1 MTVIAKQDVMARRQ
15 AMFRGPWVDREPSCR
30 VLEELAS
37 PFLGI
42 ATDIVELTYD
52 ADDVRSF
59 YVGAG
64 ASDTNETLG
73 HPANSANGGGSFD
86 RLQARASA
94 IGETVERCSAAYLPT
109 ERLVEAT
116 FEQLTMP
123 AVDPTDMAL
132 FSAEQYVDSAFQ
144 FTPFAR
150 NTRTRWVDGVDLI
163 RATPALVPAQVVF
176 LNSRRSHGEPALTYS
191 TSNGLACGPNRREA
205 IVSSLLELVERD
217 ALMVTWHAGL
227 SMPLIDISADPE
239 LDRLCRRHFTPTGIS
254 YAAVDLT
261 EHLGVPTALGIVRN
275 LYSDWGALALGA
287 AARPTLAEAAIEA
300 LLEAFQTR
308 TWCKAQQRTSERIT
322 DDVPYGT
329 AINGFDDH
337 VRYYGERDRA
347 ALASFLWASEDWVD
361 PRTAPVLPASTPA
374 ELIEAVLGRLEAQGV
389 DVYAVDVTSPD
400 IVEAGLS
407 VVKTYSPQLQ
417 PLDAGWNR
425 RFLGGRRIYERPLE
439 LGYTDRVLGPDDLTP
454 FPHPFP

>member
-1 MTVIAKQDVMARRQ
+1 MTVLAEQDVKTRR
-15 AMFRGPWVDREPSCR
+15 AALLSGPWADREPSRR

-37 PFLGI
+37 PFLGV

-64 ASDTNETLG
+64 ASDANETLG

-86 RLQARASA
+86 RLQARAA
-94 IGETVERCSAAYLPT
+94 GIGETVERYSAAYLPT

-116 FEQLTMP
+116 FEQLTIP
-123 AVDPTDMAL
+123 AVDPAKMAL
-132 FSAEQYVDSAFQ
+132 FSAEQYADPEFRFAP
-144 FTPFAR
+144 FTR
-150 NTRTRWVDGVDLI
+150 DTRTRWVAGVDLM
-163 RATPALVPAQVVF
+163 RATPAMVPAQVVF
-176 LNSRRSHGEPALTYS
+176 LNNRRSHGEPALTYS

-205 IVSSLLELVERD
+205 IASGLLELAERD

-254 YAAVDLT
+254 YAAIDLT
-261 EHLGVPTALGIVRN
+261 EHLGIPTAVGIVRN
-275 LYSDWGALALGA
+275 LNSDFGALALGA
-287 AARPTLAEAAIEA
+287 AARPTLAEATIEA

-308 TWCKAQQRTSERIT
+308 TWCKAQQRIVKRVP

-329 AINGFDDH
+329 AITGFDDH

-347 ALASFLWASEDWVD
+347 ALASFLWASEDRVD
-361 PRTAPVLPASTPA
+361 PRTAPALPASTPA
-374 ELIEAVLGRLEAQGV
+374 ELIEAVLDRFAAQSV
-389 DVYAVDVTSPD
+389 DAYAVDVTSPD

-425 RFLGGRRIYERPLE
+425 RFLGGRRIYERPLD
-439 LGYTDRVLGPDDLTP
+439 LGHSNRVLGPDDLTP

>member
-1 MTVIAKQDVMARRQ
+1 MTLLTEQDVTARRA
-15 AMFRGPWVDREPSCR
+15 AMLNGPWANREPSRR

-37 PFLGI
+37 PFLGV

-64 ASDTNETLG
+64 ASDAIETLG

-86 RLQARASA
+86 RLQARTSG
-94 IGETVERCSAAYLPT
+94 IGETVERYSAAYLPT
-109 ERLVEAT
+109 DRLVEAT
-116 FEQLTMP
+116 YNQLTTP

-132 FSAEQYVDSAFQ
+132 FSTEQYADPEFR
-144 FTPFAR
+144 FTPFTR
-150 NTRTRWVDGVDLI
+150 DTRTRWVEGVDLV
-163 RATPALVPAQVVF
+163 RAVPALVPAQVVF

-191 TSNGLACGPNRREA
+191 TSNGLACGPNRPEA
-205 IVSSLLELVERD
+205 IASGLLELVERD

-227 SMPLIDISADPE
+227 SLPHIDLSADPE
-239 LDRLCRRHFTPTGIS
+239 LDRLCRRHFSPTGIS
-254 YAAVDLT
+254 YTAVDLT
-261 EHLGVPTALGIVRN
+261 EHLGIPTAVGIVRN
-275 LYSDWGALALGA
+275 LHSDIGALALGA
-287 AARPTLAEAAIEA
+287 ASRPTLAEATVEA

-308 TWCKAQQRTSERIT
+308 TWCKAQQRIVERVP
-322 DDVPYGT
+322 DEMPYGA
-329 AINGFDDH
+329 AITGFDDH

-347 ALASFLWASEDWVD
+347 ALASFLWASEDRVD
-361 PRTAPVLPASTPA
+361 PRTAPTLPASTPA
-374 ELIEAVLGRLEAQGV
+374 ELIEAVLDQLANQGV
-389 DVYAVDVTSPD
+389 DAYAVDVTSPD

-417 PLDAGWNR
+417 PLDSGWSR
-425 RFLGGRRIYERPLE
+425 RFLGGRRIYERPFA
-439 LGYTDRVLGPDDLTP
+439 LGRTDRVLSQDDLTP